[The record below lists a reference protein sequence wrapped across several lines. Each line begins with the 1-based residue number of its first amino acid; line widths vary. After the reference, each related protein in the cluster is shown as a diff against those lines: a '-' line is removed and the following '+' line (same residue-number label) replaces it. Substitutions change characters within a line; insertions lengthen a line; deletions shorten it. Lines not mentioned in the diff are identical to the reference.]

1 MGWIEDTGRHE
12 GHVKCVFADGLLGG
26 GVWGPGDGVSV
37 DGPDGVHGRDEAGKE
52 LWRPPA
58 AVVGWRVA
66 CDHVPAYISDEEL
79 GRYAHQP
86 ERWISPIV
94 WHRVY
99 SPAEQDLDRRRIYA
113 SLDDKYSVDLMDRTE
128 REEQLEELLL
138 AEWRAHIEP
147 EDHARSIRA
156 ALDGVTKAKQ
166 LLDMEVAAAH
176 AAGMSWADIG
186 RVAGMTRQA
195 ARDRWGSPA

>member
-1 MGWIEDTGRHE
+1 MGWLEESGRHE
-12 GHVKCVFADGLLGG
+12 GYVKVVYADGRLGG
-26 GVWGPGDGVSV
+26 GMSTASGVSV
-37 DGPDGVHGRDEAGKE
+37 DGPDGLAARGLDGEYE
-52 LWRPPA
+52 LRPPA

-66 CDHVPAYISDEEL
+66 CDHVPAQVADEDL
-79 GRYAHQP
+79 GRSSVRTEQ
-86 ERWISPIV
+86 WLSPIV

-99 SPAEQDLDRRRIYA
+99 SPAEENLHDRRVYA
-113 SLDDKYSVDLMDRTE
+113 ALDDADSVDLMDRADRDE
-128 REEQLEELLL
+128 RLEQLLVD
-138 AEWRAHIEP
+138 EWRAHIEP

-166 LLDMEVAAAH
+166 LLDLEVAAAH

-195 ARDRWGSPA
+195 ARDRWGNP